1 MRGQACRA
9 VGYFS
14 LTYLARLLMSY
25 WAAKRFPDHLLG
37 AARPAAIS
45 ARIGNRNREIV
56 AARVPSSQRAR
67 WATRPPV
74 PASLASVRDVVDD
87 AKLAA
92 IGVVGRQLML
102 GVRLQFFRHGQPLH
116 EAGHLQFC
124 DPFQPAQVIHLSF
137 QRVVGTV
144 KPVALSR
151 AAMHAQRPA
160 DSIAELIRLE
170 PILARNE
177 IYAVPAA
184 HSLDRYTETLCL
196 DVVGSAAVSC
206 RS

>member
-25 WAAKRFPDHLLG
+25 WAGWGLPDRLFG
-37 AARPAAIS
+37 AARPAAIA
-45 ARIGNRNREIV
+45 ARIANRNREIV

-92 IGVVGRQLML
+92 IGVVGRQLSL
-102 GVRLQFFRHGQPLH
+102 GFRLEFFRHGQPLH

-160 DSIAELIRLE
+160 DSIAEPIRLE
-170 PILARNE
+170 PTLPRKTPDPLPQATTL
-177 IYAVPAA
+177 P
-184 HSLDRYTETLCL
+184 RYPEP
-196 DVVGSAAVSC
+196 VFH
-206 RS
+206 

>member
-67 WATRPPV
+67 WAMRPPV
-74 PASLASVRDVVDD
+74 PASLASMGVVVVH

-92 IGVVGRQLML
+92 LGVVWWQLRL
-102 GVRLQFFRHGQPLH
+102 GFRLR
-116 EAGHLQFC
+116 
-124 DPFQPAQVIHLSF
+124 
-137 QRVVGTV
+137 
-144 KPVALSR
+144 
-151 AAMHAQRPA
+151 
-160 DSIAELIRLE
+160 
-170 PILARNE
+170 
-177 IYAVPAA
+177 
-184 HSLDRYTETLCL
+184 
-196 DVVGSAAVSC
+196 
-206 RS
+206 